1 MSLSATSLGVVISV
15 PAATRFVLNLP
26 MGALADR
33 PTVGRWPLMA
43 RPCTTPA
50 LPPACTAPCAAP
62 LLCARGAGR
71 RGQRGGGAG
80 CLARPRPQGTRQP

>member
-50 LPPACTAPCAAP
+50 LPPPHAPPHAQP
-62 LLCARGAGR
+62 RSSARAGR
-71 RGQRGGGAG
+71 A
-80 CLARPRPQGTRQP
+80 